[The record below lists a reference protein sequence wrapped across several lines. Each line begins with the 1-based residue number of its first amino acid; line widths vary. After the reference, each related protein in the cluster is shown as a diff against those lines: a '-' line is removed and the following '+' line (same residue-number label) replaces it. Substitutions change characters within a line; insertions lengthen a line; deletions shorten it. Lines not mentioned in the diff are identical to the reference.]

1 LIHFEQYKEDNKY
14 NAAEDENEDEDE
26 EDETT
31 PPLSSQD
38 DRNFI

>member
-14 NAAEDENEDEDE
+14 NAAEDEDEDE

-31 PPLSSQD
+31 PPLLSQD